1 MRLSEKG
8 YTGKIARCQPAKGS
22 VKSSEER
29 YRPEMLKE
37 VEQFDVA
44 TSQSILQIY
53 HFAKEEYA

>member
-1 MRLSEKG
+1 LGCDVLKRG
-8 YTGKIARCQPAKGS
+8 IQAKS
-22 VKSSEER
+22 QDVSRPKAQSSEER
-29 YRPEMLKE
+29 YRPEMLKK